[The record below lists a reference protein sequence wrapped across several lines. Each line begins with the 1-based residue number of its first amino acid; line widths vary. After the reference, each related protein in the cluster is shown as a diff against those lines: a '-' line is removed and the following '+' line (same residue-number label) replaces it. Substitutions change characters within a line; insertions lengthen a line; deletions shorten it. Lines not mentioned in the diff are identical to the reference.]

1 MNAQPLSQQAAF
13 LCRADS
19 FQRWVERKLHRLY
32 DSMDANQ
39 AAEWLRDQ
47 LGVESRREL
56 DIPGPAREKF
66 EALLS
71 EYRQDLGATNVII

>member
-1 MNAQPLSQQAAF
+1 MSNQPLSQQCAF

-19 FQRWVERKLHRLY
+19 FQRWVERKLHRLF
-32 DSMDANQ
+32 DSMDTNQ
-39 AAEWLRDQ
+39 VAEWLRKE

-56 DIPGPAREKF
+56 DVAGPARERF

-71 EYRQDLGATNVII
+71 EYRQWLARDAA

>member
-1 MNAQPLSQQAAF
+1 MTQLLSQQAAF
-13 LCRADS
+13 KCREDA
-19 FQRWVERKLHRLY
+19 FQRWVERRLHRLY

-39 AAEWLRDQ
+39 VAEWLRDQ

-56 DIPGPAREKF
+56 DVPGPAREKF

-71 EYRQDLGATNVII
+71 EYRQHLAGAI

>member
-1 MNAQPLSQQAAF
+1 MTEQPLSQQAAF

-19 FQRWVERKLHRLY
+19 FQRWVERRLHRLY
-32 DSMDANQ
+32 DSMDTAQ
-39 AAEWLRDQ
+39 VAEWLRDE

-56 DIPGPAREKF
+56 DVPGPAREKF

-71 EYRQDLGATNVII
+71 EYRQWLARDAA